1 MVQRRA
7 IRGVLKAKK
16 PKQPDG
22 RCCRQA
28 GSRVYCSGYFLI
40 RFHGC
45 VSPVVVDLE
54 RAMPDIRG
62 LSHPSRHHV
71 PEPIRRRKAR
81 APALWPEHDLYDQPP
96 PAPASPLRQAKR
108 PADDTGVFTPI
119 EFTGTAGE
127 YFGIWIV
134 NILLTIVTVGFYSA
148 WAKVRRK
155 RYFYPEFP
163 ENVVY
168 VELWRC

>member
-1 MVQRRA
+1 
-7 IRGVLKAKK
+7 
-16 PKQPDG
+16 
-22 RCCRQA
+22 
-28 GSRVYCSGYFLI
+28 
-40 RFHGC
+40 
-45 VSPVVVDLE
+45 
-54 RAMPDIRG
+54 MPDIRG
-62 LSHPSRHHV
+62 FSRRSRHHV
-71 PEPIRRRKAR
+71 LDPVRRRKAGPVTPWPEEDAHDQPADAYDR
-81 APALWPEHDLYDQPP
+81 AAPAGTG
-96 PAPASPLRQAKR
+96 A
-108 PADDTGVFTPI
+108 GVFKPI